1 MRRLLEDANAEARV
15 YGEEKSDVRF
25 LNVLS
30 GLEKLIP
37 AMEEATEN
45 LGLCLRAWD
54 EGTLEMPTLVLC
66 AKTFVLAVTKA
77 LVLARIIDVEYQ
89 YADAV
94 SELLVEVSTSSRFLA
109 ACLSPD
115 DDEDFSHHPLDN
127 RLTNITGHQKSVSHG
142 VIN

>member
-1 MRRLLEDANAEARV
+1 
-15 YGEEKSDVRF
+15 
-25 LNVLS
+25 
-30 GLEKLIP
+30 
-37 AMEEATEN
+37 MEEATEN

-77 LVLARIIDVEYQ
+77 IVLARIIDAEYQ
-89 YADAV
+89 YVDAV
-94 SELLVEVSTSSRFLA
+94 SELLTEVSTSSRFLA
-109 ACLSPD
+109 ACLAPED
-115 DDEDFSHHPLDN
+115 DDDFSQHPLDN